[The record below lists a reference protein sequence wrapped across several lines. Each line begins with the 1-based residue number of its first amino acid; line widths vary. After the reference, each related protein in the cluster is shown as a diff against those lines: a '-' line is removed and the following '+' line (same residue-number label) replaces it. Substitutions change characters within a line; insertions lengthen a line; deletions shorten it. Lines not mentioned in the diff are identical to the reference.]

1 MPNDDL
7 AQHTQH
13 QQNIKDNETRVD
25 AYRENIIL
33 ENTEEAIIA
42 FINKLPEQYIQK
54 IAFHPRI
61 INAREQGNGSLGYD
75 METNKAE
82 KDVGTDGNVV
92 EQTLL
97 LDQIAIKNGG
107 QVQTPTKQ
115 SFHTNGALYPLRIL
129 QLCGFFPISIYRRD
143 TLSLTLRYSSWYRSP
158 AAIWLIALILSSI
171 GPMVAALFL
180 AVNRFKTSI
189 SGFVNQGRNTFLVL
203 NVTWGAGSVI
213 CPLISRISLLQ
224 DRKRLISFWEQF
236 CKLCGKFKKFTNFRR
251 GRKHAKNLKL
261 RWALHF
267 VTQLVNSSVE
277 SWIYISYGLKGA
289 GAWDG
294 IGLLGSLQDWAF
306 SINAILS
313 CFAFH
318 GMIYFVTSYE
328 FLLDELLL
336 ELKSEKEN
344 YHDKI
349 SNLVKDYISLDENVS
364 EFSEMFATFLNAQVF
379 HSFVSASGLE
389 QKSKKFCKMV
399 KYSGSDDDKVMGIKA
414 KIALA
419 RWSEIEEACK
429 FKVED
434 QSSLR
439 VTLEPLSIANS
450 VLTLNLKLFASMIAG
465 ISTYLV
471 VIVQFHSGDPS

>member
-1 MPNDDL
+1 M
-7 AQHTQH
+7 
-13 QQNIKDNETRVD
+13 
-25 AYRENIIL
+25 
-33 ENTEEAIIA
+33 
-42 FINKLPEQYIQK
+42 
-54 IAFHPRI
+54 
-61 INAREQGNGSLGYD
+61 
-75 METNKAE
+75 
-82 KDVGTDGNVV
+82 
-92 EQTLL
+92 
-97 LDQIAIKNGG
+97 
-107 QVQTPTKQ
+107 
-115 SFHTNGALYPLRIL
+115 
-129 QLCGFFPISIYRRD
+129 
-143 TLSLTLRYSSWYRSP
+143 
-158 AAIWLIALILSSI
+158 
-171 GPMVAALFL
+171 AALFL

-379 HSFVSASGLE
+379 HSFVYLIYCVYFILVAMNVRDYLMCFLTISQIVIFSIYFYWLASSASGLE

-429 FKVED
+429 FKVCKF
-434 QSSLR
+434 
-439 VTLEPLSIANS
+439 VI
-450 VLTLNLKLFASMIAG
+450 NL
-465 ISTYLV
+465 
-471 VIVQFHSGDPS
+471 

>member
-1 MPNDDL
+1 MDL
-7 AQHTQH
+7 
-13 QQNIKDNETRVD
+13 ES
-25 AYRENIIL
+25 
-33 ENTEEAIIA
+33 
-42 FINKLPEQYIQK
+42 QK
-54 IAFHPRI
+54 I
-61 INAREQGNGSLGYD
+61 
-75 METNKAE
+75 T
-82 KDVGTDGNVV
+82 T
-92 EQTLL
+92 
-97 LDQIAIKNGG
+97 G

-379 HSFVSASGLE
+379 HSFVYLIYCVYFILVAMNVRDYLMCFLTISQIVIFSIYFYWLASSASGLE

-429 FKVED
+429 FKVCKF
-434 QSSLR
+434 
-439 VTLEPLSIANS
+439 VI
-450 VLTLNLKLFASMIAG
+450 NL
-465 ISTYLV
+465 
-471 VIVQFHSGDPS
+471 